1 MRPTKLTI
9 SAFGPYA
16 GQQVLELD
24 KLGSHGLYLI
34 TGDTGAGK
42 TTIFDA
48 IMFALYGRASGEN
61 REGVM
66 LRSKYAQPDT
76 PTFVELEFLYRGETY
91 TVTRNPAYTR
101 AKKRGTGTVTE
112 PPGATLIYPDER
124 PPVTKSE
131 EVTKAVTELLGLNRN
146 QFSQV
151 VMIAQGDFLKLLLA
165 KTEERSAILRQLFH
179 TERYQRFQDETNRM
193 KNDLVRQYDELE
205 RDMKR
210 LVTDLRAADD
220 GELGETLAAM
230 QSQKALM
237 PTAEILTLAQSIC
250 QKDQEELERAEQL
263 WSETEQALQETIG
276 RVTQAR
282 ERSRLQT
289 QLIQTK
295 EQQGKSVLAR
305 EQAQSRLEKALLTEP
320 RQEELMRLI
329 AGEEENLP
337 KYRQMQER
345 EDNALRLRSASKKV
359 QSRIEACTADLVDRE
374 RLLEESRERL
384 TGLEGTEAALSALET
399 REAQFTAELQQQER
413 QEKSWKQFRQIQKL
427 RIAAQKDYCSARDGA
442 AALRQ
447 VYEQRERAF
456 LDSQAGLLARTL
468 EEGSPCPVCG
478 AVHHPSPAKAPLHA
492 PTQEELEREK
502 STLTKA
508 EEAAAAASSTV
519 SGLLGQEQ
527 AGLEQLLTQI
537 PVNEAEEILPYLTER
552 REVLLRER
560 EELVSALEETRE
572 RKGRLDSLRKHLP
585 LMEEDVRKTQTELQ
599 ELRLSLAKTETEWA
613 NAEQS
618 WKELRTLLPHKTELD
633 ARRCLRTLIQERQQL
648 QQTLSD
654 ARKQA
659 QEAELALEALNERQR
674 TLQQQLSQTQP
685 IDLGSALEAQKGLE
699 EERDALRKRRDEL
712 KGCCDQNHRT
722 ENGLKQIGRALD
734 ETAEQ
739 LGWVRQLADTVNGK
753 LSDRKVTLETYIQMT
768 WFDRILA
775 SASVRL
781 MKMTS
786 GQYELRRQEDP
797 ENRQSKTGLEI
808 EVVDHYNG
816 SVRSVRT
823 LSGGES
829 FQASLSLA
837 LGLADEV
844 QMSAGGIQMDTLFVD
859 EGFGSLDEEALD
871 KAVSALYDLSAGN
884 RLVGIIS
891 HVSELKERLDR
902 KVVVTKD
909 RQGGSAA
916 KLGI

>member
-1 MRPTKLTI
+1 M
-9 SAFGPYA
+9 
-16 GQQVLELD
+16 
-24 KLGSHGLYLI
+24 
-34 TGDTGAGK
+34 
-42 TTIFDA
+42 
-48 IMFALYGRASGEN
+48 
-61 REGVM
+61 
-66 LRSKYAQPDT
+66 
-76 PTFVELEFLYRGETY
+76 
-91 TVTRNPAYTR
+91 
-101 AKKRGTGTVTE
+101 
-112 PPGATLIYPDER
+112 
-124 PPVTKSE
+124 
-131 EVTKAVTELLGLNRN
+131 
-146 QFSQV
+146 
-151 VMIAQGDFLKLLLA
+151 
-165 KTEERSAILRQLFH
+165 
-179 TERYQRFQDETNRM
+179 
-193 KNDLVRQYDELE
+193 
-205 RDMKR
+205 
-210 LVTDLRAADD
+210 
-220 GELGETLAAM
+220 
-230 QSQKALM
+230 
-237 PTAEILTLAQSIC
+237 
-250 QKDQEELERAEQL
+250 
-263 WSETEQALQETIG
+263 
-276 RVTQAR
+276 
-282 ERSRLQT
+282 
-289 QLIQTK
+289 
-295 EQQGKSVLAR
+295 
-305 EQAQSRLEKALLTEP
+305 
-320 RQEELMRLI
+320 
-329 AGEEENLP
+329 
-337 KYRQMQER
+337 
-345 EDNALRLRSASKKV
+345 
-359 QSRIEACTADLVDRE
+359 
-374 RLLEESRERL
+374 
-384 TGLEGTEAALSALET
+384 
-399 REAQFTAELQQQER
+399 
-413 QEKSWKQFRQIQKL
+413 
-427 RIAAQKDYCSARDGA
+427 
-442 AALRQ
+442 
-447 VYEQRERAF
+447 
-456 LDSQAGLLARTL
+456 
-468 EEGSPCPVCG
+468 
-478 AVHHPSPAKAPLHA
+478 HHPSPAKAPLHA

-502 STLTKA
+502 STLTKE

-537 PVNEAEEILPYLTER
+537 PVNEAEEILPYLTAR
-552 REVLLRER
+552 REALLRER
-560 EELVSALEETRE
+560 EELVSALEETRD

-618 WKELRTLLPHKTELD
+618 WKELRSLLPHKTEFD